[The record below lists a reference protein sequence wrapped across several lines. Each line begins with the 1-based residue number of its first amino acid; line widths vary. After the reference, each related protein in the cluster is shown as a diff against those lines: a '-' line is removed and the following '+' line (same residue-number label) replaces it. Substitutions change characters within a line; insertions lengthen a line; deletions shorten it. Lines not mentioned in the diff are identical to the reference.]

1 MSRVGVL
8 TFLHNDNYGSALQ
21 AYALQRAIRGLGFD
35 CGHLDYCPDRT
46 EKMRN
51 LLRSGNSPKLILEGM
66 RKRQVKAGQ
75 EGARR
80 KSHAIPAFYER
91 EMQLSR
97 PCRNMEE
104 LRKESGNYDILVCGS
119 DQIWNPVWL
128 NPAYF
133 LTFAP
138 EGKKKVAY
146 AASLGIAAMP
156 PEGKI
161 RKIRKWTEG
170 FSAVSVREEEGAE
183 LLEKMTGLRADVMPD
198 PVCLL
203 SRDEW
208 ANVAGPART
217 GDRYLLCYFIGE
229 NAGYREKV
237 RKISN
242 ETGLRV
248 LEIPV
253 TAEGYDSEFEKLE
266 GLDPAAFL
274 GAVFGTECFCTDS
287 FHGLVFGTLAGVRT
301 EMLRRYRDDDP
312 ESKNSRVDHFL
323 RLIRQEGPDEMRSRG
338 LAWLRRA
345 LEN

>member
-156 PEGKI
+156 PGGKI

-208 ANVAGPART
+208 ANVAGPAPA
-217 GDRYLLCYFIGE
+217 GDKYLLCYFIGE

-237 RKISN
+237 RKISS

-287 FHGLVFGTLAGVRT
+287 FHGLVFGPLAGVRT
-301 EMLRRYRDDDP
+301 EVLRRYPTSGHCEPVRTPAWRSPKPVSSLRSGGDDTGRGSMP
-312 ESKNSRVDHFL
+312 
-323 RLIRQEGPDEMRSRG
+323 RQ
-338 LAWLRRA
+338 
-345 LEN
+345 

>member
-8 TFLHNDNYGSALQ
+8 TFLHNDNYGSSLQ
-21 AYALQRAIRGLGFD
+21 AYALQRAIRGLGYE
-35 CGHLDYCPDRT
+35 CEHLDYCPDRA
-46 EKMRN
+46 EKTRN

-66 RKRQVKAGQ
+66 RKRQVKVGQ

-80 KSHAIPAFYER
+80 KSDAIPAFYEA
-91 EMQLSR
+91 EMRLSR
-97 PCRNMEE
+97 PCRNMGE
-104 LRKESGNYDILVCGS
+104 LRRTSEKYDVLVCGS

-156 PEGKI
+156 PEGKV

-170 FSAVSVREEEGAE
+170 FSAVSVREEEGAK

-203 SRDEW
+203 DRDEW
-208 ANVAGPART
+208 SEMAGPAPA

-237 RKISN
+237 RQISR

-266 GLDPAAFL
+266 GIGPAAFL

-301 EMLRRYRDDDP
+301 EVLRRYRDDDP
-312 ESKNSRVDHFL
+312 EGKNSRVDHFL
-323 RLIRQEGPDEMRSRG
+323 RLIREEGTDEIRNRG
-338 LAWLRRA
+338 LAWLRKA
-345 LEN
+345 LDG